1 VDNFP
6 GFFQPFRFKAHNVFR
21 YPQNPIS
28 DFRIFQIDIL
38 FNDSAWPEEKQ
49 RLVSYQA
56 LATGEL
62 MSGAAGEVLQEVR
75 TRVRTGGIS
84 PHEEVIELRHIVEDI
99 LSQSTSAASDNESP
113 PELVERIA
121 NQISGFGLLQPLLD
135 DPSIEE
141 IWINEPG
148 RIFVARNGKSEL
160 TSVILSDVE
169 VRGLVERMLA
179 TSGRR
184 VDLSNPFVDATL
196 PDGSRLHVAIPDI
209 TRKHWSVNI
218 RKFIMGSKSLEGL
231 VSVGTLTDQA
241 AAFLQACVVSGLNV
255 VVAGATQAGK
265 TTLMNALLNSAPSS
279 ERVITCEEV
288 FELQLTSPDWV
299 ALQTRQA
306 SLEGTGEIPLRRL
319 IKEALRMRPSRLVV
333 GEVRQEEALDLLVAM
348 NAGMPSMCSLHA
360 NGSREAISKL
370 CLLPMLAG
378 SNVSAEFVVPT
389 VASVVDVVV
398 HTALRSDGT
407 RRVQQITSVT
417 GRVEGN
423 SIETGDI
430 FSLQNEGLEPQGI
443 FPGRLDRFQ
452 ANNIDV
458 TSLVGASKWV

>member
-1 VDNFP
+1 
-6 GFFQPFRFKAHNVFR
+6 
-21 YPQNPIS
+21 
-28 DFRIFQIDIL
+28 
-38 FNDSAWPEEKQ
+38 
-49 RLVSYQA
+49 
-56 LATGEL
+56 
-62 MSGAAGEVLQEVR
+62 MSGAVGEVIQEVR
-75 TRVRTGGIS
+75 MRVRTGGIS
-84 PHEEVIELRHIVEDI
+84 PHEEEIELRHMVEDI
-99 LSQSTSAASDNESP
+99 LAQSKDAPSAASDIESP
-113 PELVERIA
+113 QDLVDQIT

-160 TSVILSDVE
+160 TSVILSDPE

-179 TSGRR
+179 SSGRR

-218 RKFIMGSKSLEGL
+218 RKFIMGSKSLDGL
-231 VSVGTLTDQA
+231 VSTGTLTDQA
-241 AAFLQACVVSGLNV
+241 AAFGQAGVTEGLKV

-299 ALQTRQA
+299 ALQTRQS

-360 NGSREAISKL
+360 NGAREAISKM

-389 VASVVDVVV
+389 VASVVDIVV
-398 HTALRSDGT
+398 HTALRPDGT

-423 SIETGDI
+423 HIETGDI
-430 FSLQNEGLEPQGI
+430 FSFQNGRLEPQGI
-443 FPGRLDRFQ
+443 YPGKLERFQ
-452 ANNIDV
+452 ASNIDLS
-458 TSLVGASKWV
+458 SLVGASQWV

>member
-1 VDNFP
+1 
-6 GFFQPFRFKAHNVFR
+6 
-21 YPQNPIS
+21 
-28 DFRIFQIDIL
+28 
-38 FNDSAWPEEKQ
+38 
-49 RLVSYQA
+49 
-56 LATGEL
+56 
-62 MSGAAGEVLQEVR
+62 MSGAVGDVFQEVR

-84 PHEEVIELRHIVEDI
+84 PHEEVIELRHMVEDI
-99 LSQSTSAASDNESP
+99 LAQSTNAASDNESP
-113 PELVERIA
+113 QLMVDQIT

-148 RIFVARNGKSEL
+148 RIFVARNGNSQL
-160 TSVILSDVE
+160 TSVILGDVE

-179 TSGRR
+179 SSGRR

-218 RKFIMGSKSLEGL
+218 RKFIMGSKSLDGL
-231 VSVGTLTDQA
+231 VLANTLTDQA
-241 AAFLQACVVSGLNV
+241 AAFLQACVVAGLNIV
-255 VVAGATQAGK
+255 VSGATQAGK

-360 NGSREAISKL
+360 NGSREAVSKL

-389 VASVVDVVV
+389 VASVVDILV
-398 HTALRSDGT
+398 HTALQPDGT
-407 RRVQQITSVT
+407 RKVQQITSVT

-423 SIETGDI
+423 SIDTGDV
-430 FSLQNEGLEPQGI
+430 FRFQNGHLEAQGI
-443 FPGRLDRFQ
+443 FPGKLDRFQ
-452 ANNIDV
+452 AHNIDL
-458 TSLVGASKWV
+458 TDLIGASKWA

>member
-1 VDNFP
+1 
-6 GFFQPFRFKAHNVFR
+6 
-21 YPQNPIS
+21 
-28 DFRIFQIDIL
+28 
-38 FNDSAWPEEKQ
+38 
-49 RLVSYQA
+49 
-56 LATGEL
+56 
-62 MSGAAGEVLQEVR
+62 MSGAVGEVIQEVR

-84 PHEEVIELRHIVEDI
+84 PHEEVIELRHMVEDI
-99 LSQSTSAASDNESP
+99 LSQSTSAASDHESP
-113 PELVERIA
+113 QVLVEQIA
-121 NQISGFGLLQPLLD
+121 NHISGFGQLQPLLD
-135 DPSIEE
+135 DLSVEE

-148 RIFVARNGKSEL
+148 RIFVARNGISEL

-179 TSGRR
+179 SSGRR

-218 RKFIMGSKSLEGL
+218 RKFIMGCKSLEGL

-241 AAFLQACVVSGLNV
+241 AAFLQACVVSGLNI

-389 VASVVDVVV
+389 VASVVDIVV
-398 HTALRSDGT
+398 HTALRADGT

-430 FSLQNEGLEPQGI
+430 FSFQNERLEPQGI

-458 TSLVGASKWV
+458 TSLVGASRWV

>member
-1 VDNFP
+1 
-6 GFFQPFRFKAHNVFR
+6 
-21 YPQNPIS
+21 
-28 DFRIFQIDIL
+28 
-38 FNDSAWPEEKQ
+38 
-49 RLVSYQA
+49 
-56 LATGEL
+56 
-62 MSGAAGEVLQEVR
+62 MSGAVGEVIQEVR
-75 TRVRTGGIS
+75 MRVRTGGIS
-84 PHEEVIELRHIVEDI
+84 PHEEEIELRHMVEDI
-99 LSQSTSAASDNESP
+99 LAQSKDAPSTAPDFESP
-113 PELVERIA
+113 QDLVDQIT

-148 RIFVARNGKSEL
+148 RIFVARNGMSEL
-160 TSVILSDVE
+160 TSVILSDSE

-179 TSGRR
+179 SSGRR

-218 RKFIMGSKSLEGL
+218 RKFIMGSKSLDGL
-231 VSVGTLTDQA
+231 VSTGTLTDQA
-241 AAFLQACVVSGLNV
+241 AAFLQACVTAGLNV

-279 ERVITCEEV
+279 NRVITCEEV

-299 ALQTRQA
+299 ALQTRQS

-360 NGSREAISKL
+360 NGAREAISKM

-389 VASVVDVVV
+389 VASVVDIVV
-398 HTALRSDGT
+398 HTALRPDGT

-423 SIETGDI
+423 HIETGDI
-430 FSLQNEGLEPQGI
+430 FSFQNERLEPQGI
-443 FPGRLDRFQ
+443 YPGKLERFQ
-452 ANNIDV
+452 ASNIDLS
-458 TSLVGASKWV
+458 TLVGASQWV

>member
-1 VDNFP
+1 
-6 GFFQPFRFKAHNVFR
+6 
-21 YPQNPIS
+21 
-28 DFRIFQIDIL
+28 
-38 FNDSAWPEEKQ
+38 
-49 RLVSYQA
+49 
-56 LATGEL
+56 
-62 MSGAAGEVLQEVR
+62 MSGAMSEVVQEVR
-75 TRVRTGGIS
+75 DRVRTGGIS
-84 PHEEVIELRHIVEDI
+84 PNAETAQLRHIVEDI
-99 LSQSTSAASDNESP
+99 LAQNTVVPDHALDTEPLLPVA
-113 PELVERIA
+113 ELLMR
-121 NQISGFGLLQPLLD
+121 QISGYGPLQPLLD
-135 DPSIEE
+135 DPDIEE
-141 IWINEPG
+141 IWINEPD

-160 TSVILSDVE
+160 TNVIINEQDV
-169 VRGLVERMLA
+169 RALVERMLA
-179 TSGRR
+179 SSGRR

-231 VSVGTLTDQA
+231 VERGTLTDQA
-241 AAFLQACVVSGLNV
+241 AAFLQACVVAGLNV
-255 VVAGATQAGK
+255 IVSGATQAGK

-319 IKEALRMRPSRLVV
+319 IKEALRMRPTRLVV

-360 NGSREAISKL
+360 NGAREAISKL

-378 SNVSAEFVVPT
+378 SNVSAEFVIPT

-398 HTALRSDGT
+398 HTSLLPNGA

-423 SIETGDI
+423 TIETGEI
-430 FSLQNEGLEPQGI
+430 FSFQENQLVPQGI
-443 FPGRLDRFQ
+443 FPGKQELFH
-452 ANNIDV
+452 AKGIEV
-458 TSLVGASKWV
+458 SELIGASRWV

>member
-1 VDNFP
+1 
-6 GFFQPFRFKAHNVFR
+6 
-21 YPQNPIS
+21 
-28 DFRIFQIDIL
+28 
-38 FNDSAWPEEKQ
+38 
-49 RLVSYQA
+49 
-56 LATGEL
+56 
-62 MSGAAGEVLQEVR
+62 MSGAVGDVIQEVR

-84 PHEEVIELRHIVEDI
+84 PHEEVIELRHMVEDV
-99 LSQSTSAASDNESP
+99 LAQSKNASNDAPDIESP
-113 PELVERIA
+113 PLLAEQIA
-121 NQISGFGLLQPLLD
+121 TQLTGFGLLQNFLD
-135 DPSIEE
+135 DPSVEE

-160 TSVILSDVE
+160 TSLILSDIE

-179 TSGRR
+179 SSGRR

-196 PDGSRLHVAIPDI
+196 ADGSRLHVVIPDI

-218 RKFIMGSKSLEGL
+218 RKFIMESKSLDGL
-231 VSVGTLTDQA
+231 VSVGTLSDQA
-241 AAFLQACVVSGLNV
+241 SAFLHACVIAGLNV
-255 VVAGATQAGK
+255 VVAGATHAGK
-265 TTLMNALLNSAPSS
+265 TTLMNAMLNSAPSS

-306 SLEGTGEIPLRRL
+306 NLEGTGDIPLRRL

-389 VASVVDVVV
+389 VASVVDIVV
-398 HTALRSDGT
+398 HIVLRPDGT
-407 RRVQQITSVT
+407 RKVQQITSVT
-417 GRVEGN
+417 GRVEGHC
-423 SIETGDI
+423 IETGDI
-430 FSLQNEGLEPQGI
+430 FSIQNGHLEPQGI
-443 FPGRLDRFQ
+443 FPTKLDRFQ
-452 ANNIDV
+452 AHNIDLAN
-458 TSLVGASKWV
+458 LVGASRWV

>member
-1 VDNFP
+1 
-6 GFFQPFRFKAHNVFR
+6 
-21 YPQNPIS
+21 
-28 DFRIFQIDIL
+28 
-38 FNDSAWPEEKQ
+38 
-49 RLVSYQA
+49 
-56 LATGEL
+56 
-62 MSGAAGEVLQEVR
+62 MSGAVGDVIQEVR

-84 PHEEVIELRHIVEDI
+84 PHEEVIELRHMVEDI
-99 LSQSTSAASDNESP
+99 LAQSENAASDNESP
-113 PELVERIA
+113 RLLVDQIT
-121 NQISGFGLLQPLLD
+121 NHISGFGPLQPLLD
-135 DPSIEE
+135 DPTIEE

-160 TSVILSDVE
+160 TSVILGDAE

-179 TSGRR
+179 SSGRR

-209 TRKHWSVNI
+209 TRRHWSVNI
-218 RKFIMGSKSLEGL
+218 RKFIMTSKSLDGL
-231 VSVGTLTDQA
+231 VVANTLTDQA
-241 AAFLQACVVSGLNV
+241 AAFLQACVVAGLNIV
-255 VVAGATQAGK
+255 VSGATQAGK

-360 NGSREAISKL
+360 NGSRDAISKL

-389 VASVVDVVV
+389 VASVVDILV
-398 HTALRSDGT
+398 HTALQPDGT
-407 RRVQQITSVT
+407 RKVQQITSVT
-417 GRVEGN
+417 GRIEGN
-423 SIETGDI
+423 SVEIGDI
-430 FSLQNEGLEPQGI
+430 FTFQNGSLEPQGI
-443 FPGRLDRFQ
+443 FPGKLDRFQ
-452 ANNIDV
+452 AHNIDV
-458 TSLVGASKWV
+458 TNLIGVSKWD

>member
-1 VDNFP
+1 
-6 GFFQPFRFKAHNVFR
+6 
-21 YPQNPIS
+21 
-28 DFRIFQIDIL
+28 
-38 FNDSAWPEEKQ
+38 
-49 RLVSYQA
+49 
-56 LATGEL
+56 
-62 MSGAAGEVLQEVR
+62 MSGAVGDVIQEVR

-84 PHEEVIELRHIVEDI
+84 PQEELIELRHMVEDI
-99 LSQSTSAASDNESP
+99 LAQSTNAASDNESP
-113 PELVERIA
+113 QLMVDQIT

-148 RIFVARNGKSEL
+148 RIFVARNGKSQL
-160 TSVILSDVE
+160 TSVILGDVE

-179 TSGRR
+179 SSGRR

-218 RKFIMGSKSLEGL
+218 RKFIMGSKSLDGL
-231 VSVGTLTDQA
+231 VLANTLTDQA
-241 AAFLQACVVSGLNV
+241 AAFLQACVVAGLNIV
-255 VVAGATQAGK
+255 VSGATQAGK

-360 NGSREAISKL
+360 NGSREAVSKL

-389 VASVVDVVV
+389 VASVIDILV
-398 HTALRSDGT
+398 HTALQPDGT
-407 RRVQQITSVT
+407 RKVQQITSVT

-423 SIETGDI
+423 SIETGDV
-430 FSLQNEGLEPQGI
+430 FRFQNGVLEPQGI
-443 FPGRLDRFQ
+443 FPGKLDRFQ
-452 ANNIDV
+452 ALNIDL
-458 TSLVGASKWV
+458 TDLIGASKWV

>member
-1 VDNFP
+1 
-6 GFFQPFRFKAHNVFR
+6 
-21 YPQNPIS
+21 
-28 DFRIFQIDIL
+28 
-38 FNDSAWPEEKQ
+38 
-49 RLVSYQA
+49 
-56 LATGEL
+56 
-62 MSGAAGEVLQEVR
+62 MSGAMSEVVQEVR
-75 TRVRTGGIS
+75 DRVRTGGIS
-84 PHEEVIELRHIVEDI
+84 PNAETAQLRHIVEDI
-99 LSQSTSAASDNESP
+99 LAQNTVVPDHALDTEPLLPVA
-113 PELVERIA
+113 ELLMR
-121 NQISGFGLLQPLLD
+121 QISGYGPLQPLLD
-135 DPSIEE
+135 DPDIEE
-141 IWINEPG
+141 IWINEPD

-160 TSVILSDVE
+160 TNVIINEQDV
-169 VRGLVERMLA
+169 RALVERMLA
-179 TSGRR
+179 SSGRR

-218 RKFIMGSKSLEGL
+218 RKFIMGSKSLDGL
-231 VSVGTLTDQA
+231 VERGTLTDQA
-241 AAFLQACVVSGLNV
+241 AAFLQACVVAGLNV
-255 VVAGATQAGK
+255 IVSGATQAGK

-319 IKEALRMRPSRLVV
+319 IKEALRMRPTRLVV

-360 NGSREAISKL
+360 NGAREAISKL

-378 SNVSAEFVVPT
+378 SNVSAEFVIPT

-398 HTALRSDGT
+398 HTSLLPNGA

-423 SIETGDI
+423 TIETGEI
-430 FSLQNEGLEPQGI
+430 FSFQENQLVPQGI
-443 FPGRLDRFQ
+443 FPGKQELFH
-452 ANNIDV
+452 AKGIEV
-458 TSLVGASKWV
+458 SELIGASRWV

>member
-1 VDNFP
+1 
-6 GFFQPFRFKAHNVFR
+6 
-21 YPQNPIS
+21 
-28 DFRIFQIDIL
+28 
-38 FNDSAWPEEKQ
+38 
-49 RLVSYQA
+49 
-56 LATGEL
+56 
-62 MSGAAGEVLQEVR
+62 MSGAVGEVIQEVR
-75 TRVRTGGIS
+75 MRVRTGGIS
-84 PHEEVIELRHIVEDI
+84 PHEEEIELRHMVEDI
-99 LSQSTSAASDNESP
+99 LAQSKDAPSAASDIESP
-113 PELVERIA
+113 QDLVDQIT

-160 TSVILSDVE
+160 TSVILSDAE

-179 TSGRR
+179 SSGRR

-218 RKFIMGSKSLEGL
+218 RKFIMGSKSLDGL
-231 VSVGTLTDQA
+231 VSTGTLTDQA
-241 AAFLQACVVSGLNV
+241 AAFLQACVTAGLNI

-299 ALQTRQA
+299 ALQTRQS

-360 NGSREAISKL
+360 NGAREAISKM

-389 VASVVDVVV
+389 VASVVDIVV
-398 HTALRSDGT
+398 HTALRTDGT
-407 RRVQQITSVT
+407 RRVQQVTSVT

-423 SIETGDI
+423 HIETGDI
-430 FSLQNEGLEPQGI
+430 FSFQNERLEPQGI
-443 FPGRLDRFQ
+443 YPGKLEQFQ
-452 ANNIDV
+452 ASNIDLS
-458 TSLVGASKWV
+458 TLVGASQWV

>member
-1 VDNFP
+1 M
-6 GFFQPFRFKAHNVFR
+6 
-21 YPQNPIS
+21 
-28 DFRIFQIDIL
+28 
-38 FNDSAWPEEKQ
+38 
-49 RLVSYQA
+49 
-56 LATGEL
+56 GEL
-62 MSGAAGEVLQEVR
+62 MSGAVGDVIQEVR

-84 PHEEVIELRHIVEDI
+84 PQEEVIELRHMVEDI
-99 LSQSTSAASDNESP
+99 LAQSKNPPNNAPDHESSQV
-113 PELVERIA
+113 LVAEIT
-121 NQISGFGLLQPLLD
+121 NQVSGFGPLQSLLD
-135 DPSIEE
+135 DPSVEE

-160 TSVILSDVE
+160 TSVILGEAE

-179 TSGRR
+179 SSGRR

-218 RKFIMGSKSLEGL
+218 RKFVMGSKSLDAL
-231 VSVGTLTDQA
+231 VSVGTLTNQA
-241 AAFLQACVVSGLNV
+241 AAFLQACVVSGLNIV
-255 VVAGATQAGK
+255 VSGATQAGK

-288 FELQLTSPDWV
+288 FELQLVSPDWV
-299 ALQTRQA
+299 ALQTRQT

-319 IKEALRMRPSRLVV
+319 IKEALRMRPTRLVV

-378 SNVSAEFVVPT
+378 ANISAEFVVPT
-389 VASVVDVVV
+389 VASVLDIVV
-398 HTALRSDGT
+398 HIALQPDGT
-407 RRVQQITSVT
+407 RQVRQITNVT

-423 SIETGDI
+423 SIETGDV
-430 FSLQNEGLEPQGI
+430 FSFQNGNLEPQGV
-443 FPGRLDRFQ
+443 FPGKLDRFQ

-458 TSLVGASKWV
+458 ASLIGA

>member
-1 VDNFP
+1 
-6 GFFQPFRFKAHNVFR
+6 
-21 YPQNPIS
+21 
-28 DFRIFQIDIL
+28 
-38 FNDSAWPEEKQ
+38 
-49 RLVSYQA
+49 
-56 LATGEL
+56 
-62 MSGAAGEVLQEVR
+62 MSGAAGEVIQEVR

-84 PHEEVIELRHIVEDI
+84 PHEEVIELRHMVEDI
-99 LSQSTSAASDNESP
+99 LSQSTTAASDNESP
-113 PELVERIA
+113 QILVEKIA

-135 DPSIEE
+135 DPSVEE

-148 RIFVARNGKSEL
+148 RIFIARNGKSEL
-160 TSVILSDVE
+160 TSVILSDIE

-184 VDLSNPFVDATL
+184 VDLSNPFADATL
-196 PDGSRLHVAIPDI
+196 PDGSRLHVVIPDI
-209 TRKHWSVNI
+209 TRKHWSINI
-218 RKFIMGSKSLEGL
+218 RKFIMGSKSLDGL

-241 AAFLQACVVSGLNV
+241 AAFLQACVLSGLNV

-265 TTLMNALLNSAPSS
+265 TTLMNALLNSAPSG

-306 SLEGTGEIPLRRL
+306 SLEGSGEIPLRRL

-389 VASVVDVVV
+389 VASVVDIVV
-398 HTALRSDGT
+398 HTALRPDGT

-423 SIETGDI
+423 SIETGDL
-430 FSLQNEGLEPQGI
+430 FRFHDDHLEPQGI
-443 FPGRLDRFQ
+443 FPGKLDRFQ

-458 TSLVGASKWV
+458 ASLVGASKWD

>member
-1 VDNFP
+1 
-6 GFFQPFRFKAHNVFR
+6 
-21 YPQNPIS
+21 
-28 DFRIFQIDIL
+28 
-38 FNDSAWPEEKQ
+38 
-49 RLVSYQA
+49 
-56 LATGEL
+56 
-62 MSGAAGEVLQEVR
+62 MSGAVGDVFQEVR

-84 PHEEVIELRHIVEDI
+84 PHEEVIELRHMVEDI
-99 LSQSTSAASDNESP
+99 LAQSTNAASDNESP
-113 PELVERIA
+113 QLMVDQIT

-148 RIFVARNGKSEL
+148 RIFVARNGKSQL
-160 TSVILSDVE
+160 TSVILGDVE

-179 TSGRR
+179 SSGRR

-218 RKFIMGSKSLEGL
+218 RKFIMGSKSLDGL
-231 VSVGTLTDQA
+231 VLANTLTDQA
-241 AAFLQACVVSGLNV
+241 AAFLQACVVAGLNIV
-255 VVAGATQAGK
+255 VSGATQAGK

-360 NGSREAISKL
+360 NGSREAVSKL

-389 VASVVDVVV
+389 VASVVDILV
-398 HTALRSDGT
+398 HTALQPDGT
-407 RRVQQITSVT
+407 RKVQQITSVT

-423 SIETGDI
+423 SIDTGDV
-430 FSLQNEGLEPQGI
+430 FRFQNGHLEAQGI
-443 FPGRLDRFQ
+443 FPGKLDRFQ
-452 ANNIDV
+452 AHNIDL
-458 TSLVGASKWV
+458 TDLIGASKWA

>member
-1 VDNFP
+1 
-6 GFFQPFRFKAHNVFR
+6 
-21 YPQNPIS
+21 
-28 DFRIFQIDIL
+28 
-38 FNDSAWPEEKQ
+38 
-49 RLVSYQA
+49 
-56 LATGEL
+56 
-62 MSGAAGEVLQEVR
+62 
-75 TRVRTGGIS
+75 
-84 PHEEVIELRHIVEDI
+84 
-99 LSQSTSAASDNESP
+99 
-113 PELVERIA
+113 
-121 NQISGFGLLQPLLD
+121 
-135 DPSIEE
+135 
-141 IWINEPG
+141 
-148 RIFVARNGKSEL
+148 
-160 TSVILSDVE
+160 
-169 VRGLVERMLA
+169 MLA
-179 TSGRR
+179 SSGRR

-218 RKFIMGSKSLEGL
+218 RKFILGSKSLDGL

-389 VASVVDVVV
+389 VASVVDIVV

-423 SIETGDI
+423 SIETGDV
-430 FSLQNEGLEPQGI
+430 FSFQNECLEPQGI
-443 FPGRLDRFQ
+443 FPGKLERFH
-452 ANNIDV
+452 ANNIDL
-458 TSLVGASKWV
+458 TSLVGASQWV

>member
-1 VDNFP
+1 
-6 GFFQPFRFKAHNVFR
+6 
-21 YPQNPIS
+21 
-28 DFRIFQIDIL
+28 
-38 FNDSAWPEEKQ
+38 
-49 RLVSYQA
+49 
-56 LATGEL
+56 
-62 MSGAAGEVLQEVR
+62 MSGAVGDVIQEVR

-84 PHEEVIELRHIVEDI
+84 PHEEAIELRHMVEDV
-99 LSQSTSAASDNESP
+99 LAQSENAPNNAPDNESP
-113 PELVERIA
+113 QLLAEQIA
-121 NQISGFGLLQPLLD
+121 TQVFGFGLLQNLLD

-160 TSVILSDVE
+160 TSVILGDVE

-179 TSGRR
+179 PSGRR

-196 PDGSRLHVAIPDI
+196 PDGSRLHVVIPDI

-218 RKFIMGSKSLEGL
+218 RKFIMESKSLDGL
-231 VSVGTLTDQA
+231 VSVGSLSDQA
-241 AAFLQACVVSGLNV
+241 AAFLQACVVAGLNV
-255 VVAGATQAGK
+255 VVAGATQTGK
-265 TTLMNALLNSAPSS
+265 TTLMNAMLNSAPSS

-306 SLEGTGEIPLRRL
+306 SLEGAGEIPLRRL

-389 VASVVDVVV
+389 VATVVDIVV
-398 HTALRSDGT
+398 HIALQPDGI
-407 RRVQQITSVT
+407 RKVQQITSVT

-430 FSLQNEGLEPQGI
+430 FSFQNGRLEPQGI
-443 FPGRLDRFQ
+443 FPTKLDRFQ
-452 ANNIDV
+452 AHNIDMAN
-458 TSLVGASKWV
+458 LIGASRWV

>member
-1 VDNFP
+1 
-6 GFFQPFRFKAHNVFR
+6 
-21 YPQNPIS
+21 
-28 DFRIFQIDIL
+28 
-38 FNDSAWPEEKQ
+38 
-49 RLVSYQA
+49 
-56 LATGEL
+56 
-62 MSGAAGEVLQEVR
+62 MSGAVSEVVQEVR
-75 TRVRTGGIS
+75 VRARTGGIS
-84 PHEEVIELRHIVEDI
+84 PQEESIELRHMVEDV
-99 LSQSTSAASDNESP
+99 LAESTSAASDIEP
-113 PELVERIA
+113 PQKLVA
-121 NQISGFGLLQPLLD
+121 QVTNQISGFGLLQPLLD

-160 TSVILSDVE
+160 TSVILGDAE

-179 TSGRR
+179 SSGRR

-218 RKFIMGSKSLEGL
+218 RKFIMGSKSLDGL

-241 AAFLQACVVSGLNV
+241 AAFLQACVVAGLNV

-360 NGSREAISKL
+360 NGAREAISKL

-389 VASVVDVVV
+389 VASVVDIVV
-398 HTALRSDGT
+398 HTALQPDGV

-417 GRVEGN
+417 GRVEGG
-423 SIETGDI
+423 SIETGDV
-430 FSLQNEGLEPQGI
+430 FSLNDSYLEPKGF
-443 FPGRLDRFQ
+443 FPGKLDRFQ
-452 ANNIDV
+452 AHNIDL
-458 TSLVGASKWV
+458 TSLIGAPKWV

>member
-1 VDNFP
+1 
-6 GFFQPFRFKAHNVFR
+6 
-21 YPQNPIS
+21 
-28 DFRIFQIDIL
+28 
-38 FNDSAWPEEKQ
+38 
-49 RLVSYQA
+49 
-56 LATGEL
+56 
-62 MSGAAGEVLQEVR
+62 MSGAVGEVIQEVR

-84 PHEEVIELRHIVEDI
+84 PHEEEIELRHMVEDI
-99 LSQSTSAASDNESP
+99 LAQSRDAPITASDIESP
-113 PELVERIA
+113 QVLVEQIA
-121 NQISGFGLLQPLLD
+121 NQISGFGSLQPLLD

-148 RIFVARNGKSEL
+148 RIFVAKNGKSEL
-160 TSVILSDVE
+160 TSVILVDSE
-169 VRGLVERMLA
+169 VRGLIERMLA
-179 TSGRR
+179 SSGRR

-209 TRKHWSVNI
+209 TRKHWSINI
-218 RKFIMGSKSLEGL
+218 RKFIMGSKSLDDL
-231 VSVGTLTDQA
+231 VTVGTLTDQA
-241 AAFLQACVVSGLNV
+241 AAFLYACVASGLNI

-306 SLEGTGEIPLRRL
+306 SLEGTGDIPLRRL

-378 SNVSAEFVVPT
+378 NNVSAEFVVPT
-389 VASVVDVVV
+389 VASVVDIVV
-398 HTALRSDGT
+398 HTALRPDGT

-423 SIETGDI
+423 SIETGDV
-430 FSLQNEGLEPQGI
+430 FSFQNERLEPQGI
-443 FPGRLDRFQ
+443 FPGKLDRFQ
-452 ANNIDV
+452 AQNIDV
-458 TSLVGASKWV
+458 ASLVGVTKWV

>member
-1 VDNFP
+1 
-6 GFFQPFRFKAHNVFR
+6 
-21 YPQNPIS
+21 
-28 DFRIFQIDIL
+28 
-38 FNDSAWPEEKQ
+38 
-49 RLVSYQA
+49 
-56 LATGEL
+56 
-62 MSGAAGEVLQEVR
+62 MSGAVGDVIQEVR

-84 PHEEVIELRHIVEDI
+84 PQEEVIELRHMVEDI
-99 LSQSTSAASDNESP
+99 LAQSTNAASDNESP
-113 PELVERIA
+113 QLMVDQIT

-148 RIFVARNGKSEL
+148 RIFVARNGKSQL
-160 TSVILSDVE
+160 TSVILGDVE

-179 TSGRR
+179 SSGRR

-218 RKFIMGSKSLEGL
+218 RKFIMGSKSLDGL
-231 VSVGTLTDQA
+231 VLANTLTDQA
-241 AAFLQACVVSGLNV
+241 AAFLQACVVAGLNIV
-255 VVAGATQAGK
+255 VSGATQAGK

-360 NGSREAISKL
+360 NGSREAVSKL

-389 VASVVDVVV
+389 VASVVDILV
-398 HTALRSDGT
+398 HTALQPDGT
-407 RRVQQITSVT
+407 RKVQQITSVN

-423 SIETGDI
+423 SIETGDV
-430 FSLQNEGLEPQGI
+430 FRFQNGVLEPQGI
-443 FPGRLDRFQ
+443 FPGKLDRFQ
-452 ANNIDV
+452 ALNIDL
-458 TSLVGASKWV
+458 TDLIGASKWV

>member
-1 VDNFP
+1 
-6 GFFQPFRFKAHNVFR
+6 
-21 YPQNPIS
+21 
-28 DFRIFQIDIL
+28 
-38 FNDSAWPEEKQ
+38 
-49 RLVSYQA
+49 
-56 LATGEL
+56 
-62 MSGAAGEVLQEVR
+62 MSGAVGEVIQEVR

-84 PHEEVIELRHIVEDI
+84 PHEEVIELRHMVEDI
-99 LSQSTSAASDNESP
+99 LAHSTNAASDNESP
-113 PELVERIA
+113 QILVEQIA

-179 TSGRR
+179 SSGRR

-299 ALQTRQA
+299 ALQTRQP

-333 GEVRQEEALDLLVAM
+333 GEVRQDEALDLLVAM

-389 VASVVDVVV
+389 VASVVDIVI
-398 HTALRSDGT
+398 HTALRNDGT
-407 RRVQQITSVT
+407 RRVQQITSLT

-423 SIETGDI
+423 SIETGDV
-430 FSLQNEGLEPQGI
+430 FSFQNERLEPQGI
-443 FPGRLDRFQ
+443 FPGRLERFQ
-452 ANNIDV
+452 ANNIDLS
-458 TSLVGASKWV
+458 SLIGAARWV